1 MELEK
6 PTLPSF
12 GVVASISSV
21 ANEQMR
27 YCERAGYAMV
37 KVPVAQVMLG
47 AARPE
52 EFLRQTQE
60 FLQTTG
66 R

>member
-1 MELEK
+1 MADNMMELEK

-21 ANEQMR
+21 ANEQMH

-37 KVPVAQVMLG
+37 KVPVASS
-47 AARPE
+47 
-52 EFLRQTQE
+52 
-60 FLQTTG
+60 
-66 R
+66 